1 MTRRAESGMYWTAG
15 TIRADGRPVMKRSIV
30 VVCVALVVAAF
41 AVSAVPA
48 RAQEGELDSIVI
60 EGRIMR
66 PQASYIIQRAN
77 VDFGLNAKK
86 RSFVSKIVQSIE
98 DEPF

>member
-1 MTRRAESGMYWTAG
+1 
-15 TIRADGRPVMKRSIV
+15 MKWSIV
-30 VVCVALVVAAF
+30 FVCVALVVSAF
-41 AVSAVPA
+41 AVAPA
-48 RAQEGELDSIVI
+48 PVCAQEGELDSIVI

-86 RSFVSKIVQSIE
+86 RSFVNKIVQSIE

>member
-1 MTRRAESGMYWTAG
+1 MR
-15 TIRADGRPVMKRSIV
+15 RSIV
-30 VVCVALVVAAF
+30 VVCVTLFVSAF
-41 AVSAVPA
+41 AVAATSA

-86 RSFVSKIVQSIE
+86 RSFVNKIVQSIE

>member
-1 MTRRAESGMYWTAG
+1 
-15 TIRADGRPVMKRSIV
+15 MKRSIV
-30 VVCVALVVAAF
+30 FVCILVAVAAF
-41 AVSAVPA
+41 TVLATPV

-86 RSFVSKIVQSIE
+86 RSFVNKIVQSIE
-98 DEPF
+98 EEPF

>member
-1 MTRRAESGMYWTAG
+1 
-15 TIRADGRPVMKRSIV
+15 MKRSIV
-30 VVCVALVVAAF
+30 FVCVLIGVSAF
-41 AVSAVPA
+41 AVTLTVLATPV

-86 RSFVSKIVQSIE
+86 RSFVNKIVQSIE
-98 DEPF
+98 EEPF